1 MPMNVEKPPSLPFK
15 DWTNTRITVH
25 LLLQILGKTRLKL
38 TTRKNHWWY
47 ITIYVTPRG
56 FSTYSIPIN
65 DGLDSFEM
73 EFNIKRK
80 AVIISRSS
88 GEDIVLSL
96 QNKPTIGDFYKKF
109 ISELN
114 GIGVYP
120 KFIDRPFDVG
130 IDKHFYEITE
140 YNHYDWKYINSFWR
154 LMLWNSNIFKEFS
167 GRFYGKTCPVHI
179 YWHHLDLVVTR
190 FSGKKLPPMDKSA
203 RILEKESYSHEQI
216 SFGFWVGDPNV
227 PEPMYYSYTYPS
239 PDGIE
244 EEALQPK
251 EAFWQD
257 SNGSPMA
264 LLRYEDVRN
273 SLNPRK
279 AVLDF
284 LESTY
289 QAGGKRAKWNIDE
302 LTVPDLDQL

>member
-1 MPMNVEKPPSLPFK
+1 METEKLPTLTF
-15 DWTNTRITVH
+15 DEWTETRITVH
-25 LLLQILGKTRLKL
+25 LLLQILGKTRLKS

-47 ITIYVTPRG
+47 ITLYVTPRG
-56 FSTYSIPIN
+56 FGTYSIPIN

-96 QNKPTIGDFYKKF
+96 DNNPTIGDFYNGF
-109 ISELN
+109 MAELH

-120 KFIDRPFDVG
+120 KFIDKPFDVG
-130 IDKHFYEITE
+130 IEKRFNEITE
-140 YNHYDWKYINSFWR
+140 YHHYDWKYINIFWK
-154 LMLWNSNIFKEFS
+154 LMLWNSNVFKEFS

-216 SFGFWVGDPNV
+216 SFGFWVGDTNV
-227 PEPMYYSYTYPS
+227 PEPMYYTYTYPS
-239 PDGIE
+239 PVGIDE
-244 EEALQPK
+244 ESLQPK
-251 EAFWQD
+251 GAFWQD
-257 SNGSPMA
+257 SNGSPMG
-264 LLRYEDVRN
+264 LLRYEDVKN
-273 SLNPRK
+273 STNPRK
-279 AVLDF
+279 ALLDF
-284 LESTY
+284 LESAY
-289 QAGGKRAKWNIDE
+289 QAGAKRAKWNIDE